1 MSGKSRRSRP
11 LVSTQ
16 SVHRDLPF
24 DRYLMSVCSLMLMV
38 VLVVGAAGYAGVQ
51 GLFSS
56 TTSTAQAARLERANR
71 DANADGAVTA
81 DAVALALIA
90 AFLLT
95 VSARA
100 ASTRRYPI
108 GIP

>member
-1 MSGKSRRSRP
+1 
-11 LVSTQ
+11 
-16 SVHRDLPF
+16 
-24 DRYLMSVCSLMLMV
+24 MSVCSLMLMV

-56 TTSTAQAARLERANR
+56 TTGTAQAARLERANS
-71 DANADGAVTA
+71 ANADGVVTA

-90 AFLLT
+90 GFLLT
-95 VSARA
+95 VTARA

-108 GIP
+108 DIS

>member
-1 MSGKSRRSRP
+1 MAA
-11 LVSTQ
+11 
-16 SVHRDLPF
+16 
-24 DRYLMSVCSLMLMV
+24 CSLMLMF
-38 VLVVGAAGYAGVQ
+38 VLVVGVAGYAGLQ

-56 TTSTAQAARLERANR
+56 TTSTAQAARLDRANR
-71 DANADGAVTA
+71 DANADGVVTA

-95 VSARA
+95 VTARA

-108 GIP
+108 DIP

>member
-1 MSGKSRRSRP
+1 MAA
-11 LVSTQ
+11 
-16 SVHRDLPF
+16 
-24 DRYLMSVCSLMLMV
+24 CSLMLMF

-56 TTSTAQAARLERANR
+56 TTSTAQTARLDRANR
-71 DANADGAVTA
+71 DANPDGVVTA

-95 VSARA
+95 VAARA

-108 GIP
+108 EIP